1 MSFVHLSKK
10 AAMLALFAMSA
21 LFTMGQSEVDHS
33 YKPLTLKLDES
44 GAKYIRFLTWH
55 QVWVQTNNLSVNG
68 AKTQLTPMMRRSR
81 FLFYA
86 QISPR
91 FLILTHIGLNN
102 LTPANLSP
110 LGNDSDPPQYFLH
123 DAWTEFKVTRNDAIY
138 IGGGL
143 HYWKGLTRL
152 ASASTLNFMTLDQA
166 RPFAHWHSLGIT
178 DMFARHLGVYA
189 KGAIGKLDYR
199 LAWNAPSRTSLGAG
213 KTYGADTTYLYT
225 GVLRKDEEGNPMG
238 NTVVEGYVRYNFF
251 DKESIKLPFNVG
263 TYMGEKKIFALG
275 AGFFAHPDGTYN
287 QLTGEHKDVLHLAA
301 DVFLD
306 YPVEGGNAI
315 HAYASYMNFNYGENF
330 VSRWAGTGSVLYG
343 QFGFYVKSLKLMPY
357 LAYQYA
363 GYEGFPDPVTGFDA
377 GVNYFLNGHHAK
389 LTLEYHQI
397 SNDRREVATT
407 GELSQLRLQ
416 AHFFL

>member
-1 MSFVHLSKK
+1 MRFVHIPKR
-10 AAMLALFAMSA
+10 AVMLALFVMGG
-21 LFTMGQSEVDHS
+21 LFAQGQSEIDHS

-44 GAKYIRFLTWH
+44 GNKYIRFLTWH
-55 QVWVQTNNLSVNG
+55 QVWVQTNNLSVEG
-68 AKTQLTPMMRRSR
+68 AKTQLTPMLRRSR
-81 FLFYA
+81 LLFYA

-102 LTPANLSP
+102 LTPNNLSP

-143 HYWKGLTRL
+143 HYWNGLTRL

-189 KGAIGKLDYR
+189 KGAIGHLDYR

-225 GVLRKDEEGNPMG
+225 GVSIKDEEGNPMG
-238 NTVVEGYVRYNFF
+238 NTIVEGYVRYNFF

-263 TYMGEKKIFALG
+263 TYMGEKKVLALG
-275 AGFFAHPDGTYN
+275 AGFFAHPDGTFN
-287 QLTGEHKDVLHLAA
+287 QLSEEHEDVLHLAA

-306 YPVEGGNAI
+306 YPFAGGNAI
-315 HAYASYMNFNYGENF
+315 HAYASFMHFNYGKNF
-330 VSRWAGTGSVLYG
+330 VSRWAGTGKVLYG
-343 QFGFYVKSLKLMPY
+343 QLGFYLKSFKLMPY
-357 LAYQYA
+357 LAFQYA
-363 GYEGFPDPVTGFDA
+363 GYQGFPDPVTGFDA

-397 SNDRREVATT
+397 SNDRRETST
-407 GELSQLRLQ
+407 GEMAQLRLQ